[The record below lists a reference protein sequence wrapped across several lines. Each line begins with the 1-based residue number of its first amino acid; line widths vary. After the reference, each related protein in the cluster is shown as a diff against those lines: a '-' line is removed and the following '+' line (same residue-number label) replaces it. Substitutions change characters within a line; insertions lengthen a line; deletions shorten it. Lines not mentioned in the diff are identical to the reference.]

1 MRFFNWRKKSAI
13 HRFLLY
19 RMSRSLE
26 ANRHSSD
33 ERNRTGVTE
42 FRSSPQKTNRQREHT
57 RGYAEKLL
65 STDWKRN
72 VTDGRTRVASRTI
85 RRKAVA
91 FAGGGLSDA
100 RLGSRSG
107 RRRSRGMAT
116 TQPLRRKW
124 H

>member
-1 MRFFNWRKKSAI
+1 
-13 HRFLLY
+13 
-19 RMSRSLE
+19 MSRSLE

-42 FRSSPQKTNRQREHT
+42 FRSSPQRQTGKGNR
-57 RGYAEKLL
+57 RGHAEKLL

-85 RRKAVA
+85 RGKAVA

-100 RLGSRSG
+100 RLGSRRTTPFKRPGYDSADPAQ
-107 RRRSRGMAT
+107 MA
-116 TQPLRRKW
+116 LRISE
-124 H
+124 HG